1 MEKNSEYEF
10 TVYGGLEGNVEVIS
24 SDSILDES
32 TKESY
37 YLVTVKTKN
46 SSLRRGDQSLP
57 IIPGMVATVD
67 IITGEKSVLDYILK
81 PIVKARYEALRER

>member
-10 TVYGGLEGNVEVIS
+10 TVYGGIEGNVEVNS